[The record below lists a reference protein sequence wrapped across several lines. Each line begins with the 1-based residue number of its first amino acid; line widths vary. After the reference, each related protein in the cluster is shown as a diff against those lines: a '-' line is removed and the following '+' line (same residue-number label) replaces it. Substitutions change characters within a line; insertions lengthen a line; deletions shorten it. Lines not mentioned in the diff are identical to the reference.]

1 MTVSRRAFIATL
13 GAGGAGVLAS
23 PLIHARGREGSLYAF
38 QGVQGVPDVQGLPG
52 DRKADRRLAAAP
64 GMIRL
69 DSNENPVGPG
79 DAALNAIRRTLAE
92 SNRYPVLLEDELK
105 ETIAK
110 LHGVK
115 PENVILGCG
124 SGELLRSAVQA
135 FTAADRAFVAP
146 APTFETPGVYAKFI
160 GTPVKGIPVDAQL
173 SADLGAMAEA
183 ARDAGLVYLC
193 NPNNPTATVH
203 TKADVEAYIT
213 QVGRVSPQ
221 TTVLV
226 DEAYFEYVEL
236 PGYGTVVPTALA
248 NPRVVVAR
256 TFSKVFGMAGLRV
269 GYAVGQPATLAKMS
283 SFQLG
288 SNVSQLS
295 LAAAIAALR
304 DTEHVA
310 REQRRNREVKAFT
323 RKFFAGAGYAMSAGE
338 ANFMMVDIRRDAK
351 AFKAECLKKG
361 VAVGRAFPPLNT
373 QVRLS
378 FGTMPEMKKALEV
391 FRSTLA

>member
-1 MTVSRRAFIATL
+1 MTVSRRTFVATL

-23 PLIHARGREGSLYAF
+23 PLIHARGREGSLLYAF
-38 QGVQGVPDVQGLPG
+38 QGVVG

-79 DAALNAIRRTLAE
+79 AAALDAIRRTLAE
-92 SNRYPVLLEDELK
+92 SNRYPVLLEDDLK

-110 LHGVK
+110 LHGTK

-135 FTAADRAFVAP
+135 FTATDRAFVAP
-146 APTFETPGVYAKFI
+146 APTFETPGEYAKFI

-183 ARDAGLVYLC
+183 ARGAGLVYLC

-203 TKADVEAYIT
+203 TKADVEAYIA

-269 GYAVGQPATLAKMS
+269 GYAIGQAATLAKMS

-304 DTEHVA
+304 DTEHVV

-323 RKFFAGAGYAMSAGE
+323 RKFFADAGYVMSASE
-338 ANFMMVDIRRDAK
+338 ANFMMVDVRRDAK

-378 FGTMPEMKKALEV
+378 FGTMAEMKKALEV
-391 FRSTLA
+391 FRTTLV

>member
-1 MTVSRRAFIATL
+1 MTVSRRAFLATV

-23 PLIHARGREGSLYAF
+23 PLIHARGREGSLLYAF
-38 QGVQGVPDVQGLPG
+38 QGVVG

-79 DAALNAIRRTLAE
+79 AAALDAIRRTLAE
-92 SNRYPVLLEDELK
+92 SNRYPVLLEDDLK

-110 LHGVK
+110 LHGTK

-135 FTAADRAFVAP
+135 FTATDRAFVAP
-146 APTFETPGVYAKFI
+146 APTFETPGEYAKFI

-183 ARDAGLVYLC
+183 ARGAGLVYLC

-203 TKADVEAYIT
+203 TKADVEAFIA

-221 TTVLV
+221 TMVLV

-236 PGYGTVVPTALA
+236 PGYGTVAPTALA
-248 NPRVVVAR
+248 NPRVVMAR

-269 GYAVGQPATLAKMS
+269 GYAIGQPATLAKMS

-304 DTEHVA
+304 DTEHVV

-323 RKFFAGAGYAMSAGE
+323 RKFFADAGYVMSASE
-338 ANFMMVDIRRDAK
+338 ANFMMVDVRRDAK

-378 FGTMPEMKKALEV
+378 FGTMAEMKKALEV
-391 FRSTLA
+391 FRTTLV